1 MNIGN
6 AIQESYGIGTGAWS
20 ALVKQQESL
29 KLSGQSQS
37 FLGMVSQAASG
48 FSGVY
53 GKISQAEG
61 LKGASLEER
70 LKAKYPGL
78 SYHVMDISGGRN
90 WWKTR
95 NDYPHYLLYQEG
107 DAAAK
112 VLEGCMPSGTN
123 PQNGCSGEQRALGK
137 VPPNSKAVV
146 IHPKVQER
154 MEEDPAY
161 ADEIL
166 AKIETWFAFD
176 LARNESFMPGASVGL
191 SQAVVIGADGN
202 IENACTSGQPSITF
216 SQSGGGTLESWWDL
230 RKARHADYMEL
241 MIKGQIRR
249 RREQK
254 VKEAYN
260 QQIARQM
267 RALSASSWNTSAAA
281 KMQLVDYLR
290 DGKLLQI
297 FGDTVGGM
305 PTTALM
311 DIVRAEIWH

>member
-1 MNIGN
+1 MNVGN
-6 AIQESYGIGTGAWS
+6 AIQETYGIGTGAVS
-20 ALVKQQESL
+20 VLVRQQETKRL
-29 KLSGQSQS
+29 VGQSQS

-61 LKGASLEER
+61 LEGASLEER

-78 SYHVMDISGGRN
+78 CYHVLDLRAGSSY
-90 WWKTR
+90 WKTR

-107 DAAAK
+107 NEAVKA
-112 VLEGCMPSGTN
+112 LENWRPSGTN
-123 PQNGCSGEQRALGK
+123 PQNGYSREQRALGN

-146 IHPKVQER
+146 IHPKIQER

-161 ADEIL
+161 ADEIM

-191 SQAVVIGADGN
+191 SQAVVIGEDGN
-202 IENACTSGQPSITF
+202 IENACTSGQPRITF
-216 SQSGGGTLESWWDL
+216 SRSGGGTLESWWDL
-230 RKARHADYMEL
+230 RKARHAEYMEL

-254 VKEAYN
+254 EKEDYN
-260 QQIARQM
+260 QQMAMQM
-267 RALSASSWNTSAAA
+267 SALSASAWNTSAAA

-290 DGKLLQI
+290 DGKLQKI
-297 FGDTVGGM
+297 FGDTVGGL
-305 PTTALM
+305 PTAALM
-311 DIVRAEIWH
+311 DIVRSEIWP